1 MPPTAFLH
9 PFARA
14 AADAE
19 HFLSIVRGEG
29 AVVYDADGRA
39 YVDGMGSLWYA
50 NVGHGRA
57 EIADAVAEQLRT
69 LAAYHTFDRF
79 TNEPSERLSRM
90 LVERCHVPDA
100 RVFLCSSGSEA
111 VDSALKLAR
120 LTHALRGEP
129 QRTVVIARLPSYHG
143 VTYGGLTLTGLPA
156 NQEHYG
162 PLLPD
167 VVQVAYDD
175 ADAVG
180 RALVEHEGRVAAVIG
195 EPVVGAGGVYPPP
208 DGYWPA
214 LRRLCDQHGALLIAD
229 EVICAFGRLG
239 RWWGSEHYGVTPD
252 LMTFAKGVTSGYVPL
267 GGVMVGPAVREAL
280 EADPDFLMRHGHT
293 YSGHPTA
300 AAAAIA
306 NVEITEKEGLLE
318 RALVVGERLSS
329 GLRELERDGVL
340 AQVRGA
346 GAVWA
351 AGLHDDL
358 DAPSLREHMLGSG
371 VITRPIGASTLAF
384 CPPLVITDAQ
394 VDQCVEAVGAAVRAA
409 RG

>member
-1 MPPTAFLH
+1 M
-9 PFARA
+9 
-14 AADAE
+14 
-19 HFLSIVRGEG
+19 
-29 AVVYDADGRA
+29 
-39 YVDGMGSLWYA
+39 
-50 NVGHGRA
+50 
-57 EIADAVAEQLRT
+57 
-69 LAAYHTFDRF
+69 
-79 TNEPSERLSRM
+79 
-90 LVERCHVPDA
+90 
-100 RVFLCSSGSEA
+100 
-111 VDSALKLAR
+111 
-120 LTHALRGEP
+120 
-129 QRTVVIARLPSYHG
+129 
-143 VTYGGLTLTGLPA
+143 
-156 NQEHYG
+156 
-162 PLLPD
+162 
-167 VVQVAYDD
+167 
-175 ADAVG
+175 
-180 RALVEHEGRVAAVIG
+180 IG

-214 LRRLCDQHGALLIAD
+214 LRAAVRSSTGRCSIAD

-239 RWWGSEHYGVTPD
+239 SWWGSEHYGVVTPD

-267 GGVMVGPAVREAL
+267 GGVMVGAAVREAL
-280 EADPDFLMRHGHT
+280 EADPDFLLRHGHT

-329 GLRELERDGVL
+329 GLRELQRDGVL

-394 VDQCVEAVGAAVRAA
+394 VDQCVDAVSAAVAAA
-409 RG
+409 RS